1 MGIHI
6 LNYDKQILGQNADLG
21 HVVEVCYGLSL
32 LHTYYIYFVK
42 IFILRHKNDNKKILG
57 KKILWVLTSSRHCVR
72 S

>member
-32 LHTYYIYFVK
+32 LHILYIFCKNIYFAP
-42 IFILRHKNDNKKILG
+42 
-57 KKILWVLTSSRHCVR
+57 
-72 S
+72 